1 MYPKKGFIKRF
12 EALLAELDD
21 AADDVDEDAVEAL
34 EDLNAEFEDAI
45 FMFSELDPKD
55 DDFQESL
62 DDTLETLSALAG
74 DYERWPECKEIASA
88 LKALA
93 VIDPNEGAVSKQK
106 YMQEGNPSNS

>member
-1 MYPKKGFIKRF
+1 MFSVKSYVNQLNR
-12 EALLAELDD
+12 LLEQLDGISEDLDD
-21 AADDVDEDAVEAL
+21 EDL

-62 DDTLETLSALAG
+62 DDALETLSALAG

-93 VIDPNEGAVSKQK
+93 VIDPN
-106 YMQEGNPSNS
+106 

>member
-1 MYPKKGFIKRF
+1 MFSVKAHVAKLN
-12 EALLAELDD
+12 ELLDRLDGISED
-21 AADDVDEDAVEAL
+21 LGDEDF
-34 EDLNAEFEDAI
+34 EDLNAELEDAI

-62 DDTLETLSALAG
+62 DDALETLSALAG

-93 VIDPNEGAVSKQK
+93 VIDPN
-106 YMQEGNPSNS
+106 

>member
-1 MYPKKGFIKRF
+1 MFSVKAHVEKLN
-12 EALLAELDD
+12 ELLDRLDGISED
-21 AADDVDEDAVEAL
+21 LGDEDF

-62 DDTLETLSALAG
+62 DDALETLSALAG
-74 DYERWPECKEIASA
+74 DYERWPECAEIASA

-93 VIDPNEGAVSKQK
+93 VIDPN
-106 YMQEGNPSNS
+106 

>member
-1 MYPKKGFIKRF
+1 MFSVKAHVEKLN
-12 EALLAELDD
+12 ELLDRLDGISED
-21 AADDVDEDAVEAL
+21 LGDEDF

-62 DDTLETLSALAG
+62 DDALETLSALAG

-93 VIDPNEGAVSKQK
+93 VIDPN
-106 YMQEGNPSNS
+106 